1 MPAVGEGEAG
11 VVMAGEVHWS
21 VGFVAD
27 AEEGDGV
34 GAVGGGDDGRVE
46 GMGAEAG
53 YFCVGGGEEG
63 EEDGEDGGGE
73 VHGEGWKGPGEPS
86 DLVME

>member
-1 MPAVGEGEAG
+1 MPAVGDGEAG
-11 VVMAGEVHWS
+11 VVMVGEVHWS

-27 AEEGDGV
+27 AEVGDGV

-53 YFCVGGGEEG
+53 YFCVGGGE
-63 EEDGEDGGGE
+63 
-73 VHGEGWKGPGEPS
+73 VHGEGWKGTGVPS
-86 DLVME
+86 GLVME